1 MAQKNVT
8 GLFRYEK
15 YVGQDGFELPYRL
28 YLPAD
33 YDCGVMYPLLL
44 LLHGAGERGSDNEEQ
59 ISCNFNPIWED
70 PKSPA
75 RRSIILAPQCALDR
89 QWVNVP
95 FDQGNYSIDKV
106 PESRELEAVMEIIKS
121 IDREYNVDRGRIYI
135 SGISMGGY
143 GTWDMIM
150 RHPSVFAAAMP
161 VCGAGDP
168 SEAKQLALIPI
179 RTFHGALDTCV
190 PPEGTREMYR
200 AIKVLGGAKI
210 KYVEYPEA
218 GHDVWTPV
226 YENLDNIRWLF
237 SKRRETKVRGSSDK
251 AKKAGI
257 AGVVLGVIGAVIFSV
272 AKKKR
277 RKKKA
282 EKEENK

>member
-1 MAQKNVT
+1 
-8 GLFRYEK
+8 
-15 YVGQDGFELPYRL
+15 
-28 YLPAD
+28 
-33 YDCGVMYPLLL
+33 
-44 LLHGAGERGSDNEEQ
+44 
-59 ISCNFNPIWED
+59 
-70 PKSPA
+70 
-75 RRSIILAPQCALDR
+75 
-89 QWVNVP
+89 
-95 FDQGNYSIDKV
+95 
-106 PESRELEAVMEIIKS
+106 
-121 IDREYNVDRGRIYI
+121 
-135 SGISMGGY
+135 
-143 GTWDMIM
+143 M

-179 RTFHGALDTCV
+179 RTFHGALDTAV

-257 AGVVLGVIGAVIFSV
+257 VGVVLGVIGAVIFSV
-272 AKKKR
+272 AKKR
-277 RKKKA
+277 RKKRKA
-282 EKEENK
+282 EKEENE